1 MFNVAAALPVEG
13 IISHDAV
20 CTDYKWNST
29 CTIFLIQN
37 SIWLNFSGSLI
48 FSLWLYCYI
57 AQEKKRT
64 MPQNACLFQYQLME
78 RLRKKILYF
87 VKLWLCISTGICT
100 DRLLLSIITASIL
113 DFAHLKQWK
122 LEYKF
127 MLMAIFIGVNYV
139 LVHMLK
145 LVLFVSWYWSKCWHM
160 D

>member
-1 MFNVAAALPVEG
+1 MKFHLHHFSNSKFHLTKFFWKSYFQSV
-13 IISHDAV
+13 II
-20 CTDYKWNST
+20 
-29 CTIFLIQN
+29 L
-37 SIWLNFSGSLI
+37 
-48 FSLWLYCYI
+48 LYSSR
-57 AQEKKRT
+57 KKRT
-64 MPQNACLFQYQLME
+64 IPQNACLFQYQLME

-145 LVLFVSWYWSKCWHM
+145 LVLFVPWYWSKCWLIWINVLVTVQSAS
-160 D
+160 